1 MARYIITYDLSA
13 PGRNYDTLYERI
25 KAYGSWAHITESSW
39 AIVTAATTAQ
49 VRDYLSEVLDESD
62 KLLVGPLGRGASW
75 LGLPKEVTDWLQEST
90 P

>member
-13 PGRNYDTLYERI
+13 PGRNYDALYERI

-39 AIVTAATTAQ
+39 AIVTEATTAQ
-49 VRDYLSEVLDESD
+49 VRDNLREVLDEND
-62 KLLVGPLGRGASW
+62 KLLVGPLGHGAEWCRLSA
-75 LGLPKEVTDWLQEST
+75 EVTAWLQENA